1 MMKRCQY
8 LNAFSLYVPPINTSI
23 EQILNEEIKSRTPFD
38 QLKENYIN
46 NHFRLYYFCQAEA
59 IKTANHRLAYKSP
72 NAITKEYIYYQLI
85 LINTRAINS
94 HELVIIYSNKTGQ
107 SLSGAECCDK

>member
-8 LNAFSLYVPPINTSI
+8 LNEFSLYVPPINTSI
-23 EQILNEEIKSRTPFD
+23 EQILNEEIKTRTPFD

-46 NHFRLYYFCQAEA
+46 NHFRRYYFCQTEA
-59 IKTANHRLAYKSP
+59 INRLAYKSL